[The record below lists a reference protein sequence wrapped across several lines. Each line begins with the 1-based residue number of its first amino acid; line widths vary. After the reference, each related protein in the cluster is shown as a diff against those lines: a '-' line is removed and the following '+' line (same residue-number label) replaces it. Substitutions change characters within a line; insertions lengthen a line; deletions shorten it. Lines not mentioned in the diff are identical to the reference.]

1 MLEAEWKPMSVF
13 YFKTYDNDGTVPAD
27 LPFEFPDLLSAVE
40 EAKNVLA
47 EMALD
52 GLPRSPGRKLS
63 IEVQNGERLP
73 IVNLQ
78 LELRIDYLNQT

>member
-1 MLEAEWKPMSVF
+1 MLEPEWKPMSVF
-13 YFKTYDNDGTVPAD
+13 YFKTHDNDGTVPAD
-27 LPFEFPDLLSAVE
+27 LPFEFPDLFAAVE
-40 EAKNVLA
+40 EAKHVLA

-52 GLPRSPGRKLS
+52 GLPQAPGRKLS

-78 LELRIDYLNQT
+78 LELKIDYLLQR